1 MHIHEHICKHRIYTD
16 VNTHIHT
23 ETEANM
29 RDGERETE
37 AERWRNIGL
46 TKGLITETVG
56 VFFSLLEERNATYS
70 SSVLFSDNMFML

>member
-1 MHIHEHICKHRIYTD
+1 
-16 VNTHIHT
+16 
-23 ETEANM
+23 M